1 MTDPRDDSFSE
12 YLPDNFNR
20 LRPRDTAYHKVAGI
34 FKYIAEKVAAY
45 EDGPGVPDILSA
57 NVYEKYG
64 ETEFDEE
71 VWGHNT
77 PEEHGPGIPRN
88 VVILECIDSD
98 ISIAGLFKTKAKES
112 DADHDL
118 LIVTFLTDA
127 SELIPAQFFP
137 QDFEDGHS
145 TSGFGQIVFG
155 REMTPVLVSDDKSEH
170 NIFKD
175 GFNVDAWDK
184 AEKTEITDNDAIR
197 VVAKLSE
204 MRDDVTGYDRSTW
217 PKTE

>member
-1 MTDPRDDSFSE
+1 
-12 YLPDNFNR
+12 
-20 LRPRDTAYHKVAGI
+20 
-34 FKYIAEKVAAY
+34 
-45 EDGPGVPDILSA
+45 
-57 NVYEKYG
+57 
-64 ETEFDEE
+64 